1 MAMQPASAPMKRT
14 NIEWVAPVSL
24 LRPGPPTQGL
34 KLQSY
39 VRKNVAESLPV
50 KGFQQFIDGP
60 VEILIGASLLIDL
73 GNGVHHGSMV
83 LTTKLTPD
91 LRK

>member
-1 MAMQPASAPMKRT
+1 MALQPASVPMKRT
-14 NIEWVAPVSL
+14 DIEWVARSQKRDLGHL
-24 LRPGPPTQGL
+24 LEVGRL
-34 KLQSY
+34 LSY
-39 VRKNVAESLPV
+39 VRKNVAETLPV